1 MTWFIQ
7 YQDFN
12 ISSSLSLSLRVK
24 QRLATLCCEIGAII
38 IKDDLEGGNCLDD
51 FVFKNII
58 FLKGGNQISFLMD
71 MRIWCINHRL
81 VIHRWEWLGWCQKH
95 QCHIWFSL
103 CLHYITFW
111 THCHIVEVFTPHS
124 LTRILTNIQNWEG
137 VKQIDKLKKCQ
148 GFTAWHSRRTSTKKI
163 IYILKH

>member
-1 MTWFIQ
+1 MSIFNVKHW
-7 YQDFN
+7 FN
-12 ISSSLSLSLRVK
+12 ISSFLSLSLRVK

-51 FVFKNII
+51 LVFKNIF
-58 FLKGGNQISFLMD
+58 FLKGGNKISFLMD
-71 MRIWCINHRL
+71 LRIWCITHRL
-81 VIHRWEWLGWCQKH
+81 AVIHRWEWLGWCQKH

-103 CLHYITFW
+103 CIHYITFW

-137 VKQIDKLKKCQ
+137 VKQIDK
-148 GFTAWHSRRTSTKKI
+148 F
-163 IYILKH
+163 